1 MVGLDYYSGWYKT
14 APALHKSI
22 GLSLLVVTLCRMIW
36 RKIDTQPEALQG
48 HTKLEQ
54 KARHYTHH
62 FLYFLMILVFVSGYM
77 ISTADGRGIEVF
89 ELFTVP
95 GFGPLLENQ
104 EDIAGEVHEYATY
117 LLVGLALLHACA
129 ALKHHFI
136 DKDET
141 LKRMLGN
148 KR

>member
-1 MVGLDYYSGWYKT
+1 MVELDYYSSWYKT

-36 RKIDTQPEALQG
+36 RTIDTKPEALQG

-54 KARHYTHH
+54 AAGHYTHQ
-62 FLYFLMILVFVSGYM
+62 FLYFLMLLVFVSGYM

-89 ELFTVP
+89 ELFAVP
-95 GFGPLLENQ
+95 GFGPLFENQ

-117 LLVGLALLHACA
+117 LLVGLAFLHACA